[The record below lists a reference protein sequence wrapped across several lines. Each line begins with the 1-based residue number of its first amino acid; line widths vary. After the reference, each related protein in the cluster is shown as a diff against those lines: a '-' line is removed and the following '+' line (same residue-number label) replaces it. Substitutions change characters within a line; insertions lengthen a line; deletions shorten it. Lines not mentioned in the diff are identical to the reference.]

1 MTHELKTSPDTHIP
15 LPTDYAPAERSE
27 REILLRQHTAWMAE
41 EQTRLIGDAVPN
53 IVLVLNNTRQVIYAN
68 SRVSL
73 FGNYTTPESYLGL
86 RVGELI
92 SCTHAFNT
100 PGGCGTTIFCQHCGA
115 VNSILISMIGNKNEE
130 ECTINRNNGEPPYQL
145 RVMTTPVKLNG
156 EDFVM
161 FSIQDIHIEKEN
173 QRLLKEVQRLA
184 VIDPLTGV
192 NNRRAFFERAER
204 EFTRGG
210 RYQRPLVVIML
221 DVDKFKNTND
231 TFGHPVGDTVLK
243 TIAQTIK
250 AQLRDLDLFARYG
263 GDEFIAL
270 LPEIDFINGNV
281 IARRIT
287 EAVSL
292 IAIEVEGKIH
302 HPSISAGVAAFDASD
317 RTLENLIMRADVD
330 LRTQKQNKRY
340 EVK

>member
-1 MTHELKTSPDTHIP
+1 MTNSDPHIP
-15 LPTDYAPAERSE
+15 LPTDYAPAELTE
-27 REILLRQHTAWMAE
+27 REILLRPHTAWMSE

-68 SRVSL
+68 DRVRL
-73 FGNYTTPESYLGL
+73 FGNYTTPDSYLGL
-86 RVGELI
+86 RVGELV
-92 SCTHAFNT
+92 SCSRAFNT
-100 PGGCGTTIFCQHCGA
+100 PGGCGTTSFCQHCGA
-115 VNSILISMIGNKNEE
+115 VNAILTSLIGNKDEE
-130 ECTINRNNGEPPYQL
+130 ECTIDRSNGEPPYHL

-156 EDFVM
+156 EDFVI
-161 FSIQDIHIEKEN
+161 FSMQDIHIEKEN

-192 NNRRAFFERAER
+192 NNRRAFFENAER
-204 EFTRGG
+204 EFTRGE
-210 RYQRPLVVIML
+210 RYQRTLVVIMF

-231 TFGHPVGDTVLK
+231 TYGHPVGDIVLK
-243 TIAQTIK
+243 AIAQTIQ

-263 GDEFIAL
+263 GDEFIAM

-281 IARRIT
+281 IAGRIM

-292 IAIEVEGKIH
+292 INIEVEGKIH
-302 HPSISAGVAAFDASD
+302 HPSISAGVAAFDVND
-317 RTLENLIMRADVD
+317 RSLESLITRADLD